1 MLIEVAV
8 NSAPGAI
15 DKTLTYRVPPE
26 MVQAVRVGSLVLVT
40 LGKRPV
46 TGLVVALSEEAKRA
60 GLKEIRTV
68 LEADFLPPQLVDLG
82 RYLAERYFCPLAVAL
97 RVMLP
102 PVTARRLERRWRW
115 LPPAGEETAAALNL
129 AAYLPPPAR
138 EIAAC
143 LAEAAAAGV
152 SRMHKFGRGRELEH
166 ALAVLK
172 NHGLIQEEWCWR
184 EVPGSRR
191 SPWVVP
197 RTGAAAALAAISR
210 RAPRQA
216 AMLKTLLEAG
226 PQPASVLASGGS
238 YAALHRLEQ
247 LGLVEFTLTP
257 PAGAGGTDPRGLK
270 HSNLVEAGETGNH
283 GGAANVGAPLQL
295 NSDQEQAL
303 QAIEGALGRGGTF
316 LLHGVTGSGKTEVYL
331 RATGV
336 ALARGYRALFL
347 VPEHALIPQ
356 IVTRLRQ
363 NLGARVAVIHG
374 DLSPGERA
382 ATWERV
388 RRGEIQVVAG
398 SRAALFAPLPALG
411 LIVVDEEHAG
421 SYKQD
426 AAPRYDAREVAIKR
440 GHLEGAVVVLGSATP
455 STETFYLARQGKI
468 NLLPLPR
475 RVAGL
480 NLPAVEIID
489 LREEYRAGHQGYLSR
504 RLRREIDA
512 VLAVGKQA
520 ILFLNRRGYAPHILC
535 RNCGYV
541 PVCRHCDVALT
552 FHQEGT
558 LRCHYCGY
566 AEPAGSAC
574 PVCGGPLVHL
584 GAGTQRVETE
594 ARALWPEARIIR
606 ADGDTTARKG
616 RWEEIYRTFA
626 GGSADILI
634 GTQTI
639 TRGLDFP
646 GVTLVGVVNA
656 DLSLYQPDFRA
667 RERTFQLLTQV
678 AGRAGRKTP
687 GKVIIQTYNPGDP
700 AITLAAAQDY
710 RRFYE
715 QEIANRRAGGYPPF
729 IKLVRIGFSGRDEA
743 GVIAAAHELAG
754 LIQRDAGGMTVLGP
768 APGFPVRVQDNYR
781 WQLMLKVPNWS
792 RKKERLAGC
801 LAAYRLRQ
809 GLRLMVDVGPVN
821 PW

>member
-1 MLIEVAV
+1 MLVEVAV

-26 MVQAVRVGSLVLVT
+26 MTRAVRVGSLVLVT

-46 TGLVVALSEEAKRA
+46 TGVVVALPGESKQA
-60 GLKEIRTV
+60 GLKEIRAV
-68 LEADFLPPQLVDLG
+68 LEADFLPPGLVDLG

-97 RVMLP
+97 KVMLP
-102 PVTARRLERRWRW
+102 PVTGRRLERRWRW
-115 LPPAGEETAAALNL
+115 LPPSGEETAAALNL
-129 AAYLPPPAR
+129 AGCLPPPAR
-138 EIAAC
+138 EVAAY
-143 LAEAAAAGV
+143 LSEAAAAGV
-152 SRMHKFGRGRELEH
+152 SRLHKFGRGQGLEE

-172 NHGLIQEEWCWR
+172 SHGLIKEEWCWR
-184 EVPGSRR
+184 GVPGDSH
-191 SPWVVP
+191 SFWVVAC
-197 RTGAAAALAAISR
+197 TGAASLPAISR

-216 AMLKTLLEAG
+216 AMLKTLLTAG
-226 PQPASVLASGGS
+226 PQPAAFLAAGGS
-238 YAALHRLEQ
+238 YASLRRLKQ
-247 LGLVEFTLTP
+247 LGLVEFTTEP
-257 PAGAGGTDPRGLK
+257 PFGT
-270 HSNLVEAGETGNH
+270 GETDFQYPGGETNAAGNRE
-283 GGAANVGAPLQL
+283 GDGRGSASLQL
-295 NSDQEQAL
+295 NRDQEQAL
-303 QAIEGALGRGGTF
+303 QAIKAALGRGGTF

-331 RATGV
+331 QATEA
-336 ALARGYRALFL
+336 ALSRGYRALFL

-356 IVTRLRQ
+356 VVTRLRQ
-363 NLGARVAVIHG
+363 KLGDKVAVIHG
-374 DLSPGERA
+374 NLAPGERA

-388 RRGEIQVVAG
+388 RRGGIQVVAG
-398 SRAALFAPLPALG
+398 SRAALFAPLPELG
-411 LIVVDEEHAG
+411 LIIIDEEHAG
-421 SYKQD
+421 SYKQE

-440 GHLEGAVVVLGSATP
+440 GHLEGAVVILGSATP
-455 STETFYLARQGKI
+455 STETFYLTRQGKI

-480 NLPAVEIID
+480 NLPTVEIID

-504 RLRREIDA
+504 RLRQEIDA
-512 VLAVGKQA
+512 VLAAGKQA

-535 RNCGYV
+535 RDCGYV

-552 FHQEGT
+552 YHHEGT

-574 PVCGGPLVHL
+574 PVCGGPLVRL

-754 LIQRDAGGMTVLGP
+754 LIQRDAGGMTILGP

-781 WQLMLKVPNWS
+781 WQLMLKVPYWS
-792 RKKERLAGC
+792 RNKERLTRC
-801 LAAYRLRQ
+801 LAAYRPRQ
-809 GLRLMVDVGPVN
+809 GLRLVVDVGPIN
-821 PW
+821 SW